1 MLCHIWSLLWCKPI
15 VNILVHAEDI
25 AWQFQDCQ
33 LEKDNLEYRLPKTV
47 DHTVNQLGSS
57 VHPEL
62 SSSAA
67 SCHSLALASM

>member
-15 VNILVHAEDI
+15 VNILVHAEGI